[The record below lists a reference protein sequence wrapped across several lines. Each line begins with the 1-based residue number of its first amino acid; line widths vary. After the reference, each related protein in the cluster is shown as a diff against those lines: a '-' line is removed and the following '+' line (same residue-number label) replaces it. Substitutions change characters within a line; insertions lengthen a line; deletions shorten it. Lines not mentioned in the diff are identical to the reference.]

1 MFNCQWMVF
10 WFNTNL
16 LALENKR
23 NRTNERVLTDSSRA
37 PGFEH
42 KLMEGRKFDIFFVQY
57 WLLALTNYN
66 SNACSLCLVERVGF
80 EPIQLLASNKH
91 TRILLFKSGATF
103 IESYLTQCSNTANF
117 YQIQTDLAKFPPWS
131 TLFFQNPVLEYYNY
145 LLSIYIGNIML
156 DVVRNKNNG
165 IEHFSWNQNGRIAFF
180 IFDQIQPM
188 YRWKAYFESTRMDK
202 LEQNGRNFVT
212 SHNRNPWT
220 YEHLIGDTTRFP
232 NFITTRS
239 LFLFAHEPIRMRKMF
254 GTA

>member
-1 MFNCQWMVF
+1 MNAFLLILLELLVL
-10 WFNTNL
+10 NTNSWKVGNSISFL
-16 LALENKR
+16 SNTR
-23 NRTNERVLTDSSRA
+23 
-37 PGFEH
+37 
-42 KLMEGRKFDIFFVQY
+42 
-57 WLLALTNYN
+57 LLALTNYN

-91 TRILLFKSGATF
+91 TRIFLFKSGATF

-156 DVVRNKNNG
+156 NVVRNKNNW

-180 IFDQIQPM
+180 FFDQIQPM